1 MKLIFGIYLDINRG
15 GDFRKFIKSGHALKS
30 LFKPKKD
37 FEQSNCIIS
46 QIKISWKRTE
56 VSIEVKRWFQSLH
69 VCALK
74 IYFKT
79 MSQQ

>member
-1 MKLIFGIYLDINRG
+1 MKLIFGVYLDINRG

-46 QIKISWKRTE
+46 QIKIS
-56 VSIEVKRWFQSLH
+56 
-69 VCALK
+69 
-74 IYFKT
+74 
-79 MSQQ
+79 